1 MSLILTNTVNIVK
14 YRSKLN
20 FYYGEK
26 KMKSEITYSIL
37 LFLIYRIVFY
47 MTGISPNTAMYGL
60 FVILLL
66 FYYLTGNLNFNK
78 KRRYNSLYVNAL
90 IFLIFMFFYKRIY
103 VFVAFLMFS
112 ILQILLQRFFRKIN
126 IDEEER
132 YNPTVINLRNGVKLL
147 LDSGSVCAAILISFA
162 VRYSVQ
168 WSVYLKKE
176 YLIIYLSIFLLGY
189 VYKKMSEKSWSY
201 TNILDVLDLLC
212 LNISTSIIF
221 TIFMYKNNKQRNYLG
236 MIE

>member
-66 FYYLTGNLNFNK
+66 FYYLTGNLNFNINK
-78 KRRYNSLYVNAL
+78 KRRYNS
-90 IFLIFMFFYKRIY
+90 
-103 VFVAFLMFS
+103 VANPFS
-112 ILQILLQRFFRKIN
+112 
-126 IDEEER
+126 
-132 YNPTVINLRNGVKLL
+132 
-147 LDSGSVCAAILISFA
+147 
-162 VRYSVQ
+162 
-168 WSVYLKKE
+168 
-176 YLIIYLSIFLLGY
+176 
-189 VYKKMSEKSWSY
+189 
-201 TNILDVLDLLC
+201 
-212 LNISTSIIF
+212 
-221 TIFMYKNNKQRNYLG
+221 
-236 MIE
+236 